1 VKRLLRHFIHNPLS
15 SFGLIVILLLVLA
28 GILGPSLAPD
38 DPLEIAPDVRLTPP
52 TLRHPL
58 GTDEVGRDILSR
70 ILWGARISLKIGIA
84 IVFFSAMIGL
94 IIGMVSGYYGGLL
107 DQILMR
113 FTDIFISFP
122 TLILAI
128 AMTAALGPSLSNAVI
143 AMIIVW
149 WPIYARLIRSEVLAI
164 KEKDYIQAIRVLG
177 ANPFKI
183 LAFHVLPNAID
194 TVIVRASIDFGN
206 AVMFCAALS
215 FIGLG
220 AQPPQPEWGAM
231 VTTGKDYLR
240 DAWWLVTFPGLAIF
254 LTVMGFNLL
263 GDGIRD
269 YLDPRLRGNRS

>member
-1 VKRLLRHFIHNPLS
+1 MKRALRHFGYNPLS
-15 SFGLIVILLLVLA
+15 FCSLFLIALLVFTGLF
-28 GILGPSLAPD
+28 APF
-38 DPLEIAPDVRLTPP
+38 IAPQDPVEISPDRRLTPP
-52 TLRHPL
+52 GQSNWL

-70 ILWGARISLKIGIA
+70 IIWGARISLQ
-84 IVFFSAMIGL
+84 IGL
-94 IIGMVSGYYGGLL
+94 TIVLMAAAIGLVIGLLSGYFGGIL

-113 FTDIFISFP
+113 LTDMFMSFP

-128 AMTAALGPSLSNAVI
+128 AMTAALGPSLFNAVL
-143 AMIIVW
+143 AMVIVW
-149 WPIYARLIRSEVLAI
+149 WPIYARLSRGEVLVIKEREYIKAI
-164 KEKDYIQAIRVLG
+164 KALG
-177 ANPFKI
+177 ASPLKI

-194 TVIVRASIDFGN
+194 VIIVRASIDFGN

-231 VTTGKDYLR
+231 VTTGRDYLR

-263 GDGIRD
+263 GDSLRD
-269 YLDPRLRGNRS
+269 FFDPKLRGER

>member
-1 VKRLLRHFIHNPLS
+1 MI
-15 SFGLIVILLLVLA
+15 ILLLLIST
-28 GILGPSLAPD
+28 GIFGPSFAPY
-38 DPLEIAPDVRLTPP
+38 DPLEIAPDLRLNQPSVTH
-52 TLRHPL
+52 LL

-70 ILWGARISLKIGIA
+70 IIWGARISLQIGIT
-84 IVFFSAMIGL
+84 IVFFSATIGL
-94 IIGMVSGYYGGLL
+94 IIGLLGGYFGGLL
-107 DQILMR
+107 DQVLMR

-128 AMTAALGPSLSNAVI
+128 AMAAALGPSLSNSMI

-149 WPIYARLIRSEVLAI
+149 WPIYARLIRSEVLTIKERDYIKAI
-164 KEKDYIQAIRVLG
+164 KVLG

-194 TVIVRASIDFGN
+194 AVIVRASIDFGN

-254 LTVMGFNLL
+254 LTVMGFNLI

-269 YLDPRLRGNRS
+269 YLDPKLRGRR

>member
-1 VKRLLRHFIHNPLS
+1 MKRALRHFGYNPLS
-15 SFGLIVILLLVLA
+15 FCSLFLIALLVFTGLF
-28 GILGPSLAPD
+28 APF
-38 DPLEIAPDVRLTPP
+38 IAPQDPVEISPDRRLTPP
-52 TLRHPL
+52 GQSNWL

-70 ILWGARISLKIGIA
+70 IIWGARISLQ
-84 IVFFSAMIGL
+84 IGL
-94 IIGMVSGYYGGLL
+94 TIVLMAAAIGLVIGLLSGYFGGIL

-113 FTDIFISFP
+113 LTDMFMSFP

-128 AMTAALGPSLSNAVI
+128 AMTAALGPSLFNAVL
-143 AMIIVW
+143 AMVIVW
-149 WPIYARLIRSEVLAI
+149 WPIYARLSRGEVLVIKEREYIKAI
-164 KEKDYIQAIRVLG
+164 KALG
-177 ANPFKI
+177 ASPLKI

-194 TVIVRASIDFGN
+194 LIIVRASIDFGN

-231 VTTGKDYLR
+231 VTTGRDYLR

-263 GDGIRD
+263 GDSLRD
-269 YLDPRLRGNRS
+269 FFDPKLRGER